1 MKFHFIR
8 TSWEGKF
15 PYLIGLRRPTYVAF
29 ACSIVSCATCHGS
42 RFDISTGAV
51 INGPATKALN
61 VYEVQEI
68 EGGIRSTIASRSQN
82 VRLWPIADISSC
94 SGHVCFRGGH

>member
-15 PYLIGLRRPTYVAF
+15 PVFIRPSAAYLRGVRMLDRQLRNMPRLPVRHQYRR
-29 ACSIVSCATCHGS
+29 C
-42 RFDISTGAV
+42 DQ
-51 INGPATKALN
+51 GPATKALN

-68 EGGIRSTIASRSQN
+68 EGGIQI
-82 VRLWPIADISSC
+82 
-94 SGHVCFRGGH
+94 RGLKGLR